1 MARPDFGPKPGYWAA
16 CKKMGFDELGAFIR
30 ASLREPPGFGQG
42 PRTKEALL
50 GLLEMLAKKGG
61 LIWSPG
67 DGDRV
72 WKNKDLARHRKLSA
86 ERERARRS
94 LSIAEG
100 SS

>member
-1 MARPDFGPKPGYWAA
+1 
-16 CKKMGFDELGAFIR
+16 MGFDELGAFIR